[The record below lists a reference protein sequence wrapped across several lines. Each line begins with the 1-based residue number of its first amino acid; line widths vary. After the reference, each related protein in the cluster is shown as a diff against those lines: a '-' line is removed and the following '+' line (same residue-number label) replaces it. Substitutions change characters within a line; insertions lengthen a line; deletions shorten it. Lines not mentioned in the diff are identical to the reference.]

1 VNDSVS
7 QAPLR
12 IFLVDDEAPARARMR
27 ELLGDLAVRLPNVV
41 VGEAANGREGV
52 ALLPDARPDVAL
64 VDVQM
69 PQMSGMELARH
80 LAQLERAPAIVFVTA
95 HNEYAVEAFE
105 VNAIDY
111 LLKPVRAQ
119 RLEAALRKAAAG
131 GPPDA
136 AALGKATH
144 GPRRFLSVTERGRIL
159 LVPVADI
166 VYMKAELKYVTLR
179 TPEREFLLEESLTSL
194 EQELGTLFVR
204 VHRNCLVARRAIKG
218 FARGNDADG
227 DGAGW
232 AVIVD
237 GCKESLPVSRR
248 QWSVVKQLA
257 VA

>member
-52 ALLPDARPDVAL
+52 ARLPDARPDVAL

-80 LAQLERAPAIVFVTA
+80 LAQLEHAPAIVFVTA

-136 AALGKATH
+136 SALGNATH

-166 VYMKAELKYVTLR
+166 LYMKAELKYLTLR

-218 FARGNDADG
+218 FARGNDTDG

-232 AVIVD
+232 AVLVD
-237 GCKESLPVSRR
+237 GCDESLPVSRR

-257 VA
+257 AA